1 MAVPAFSDIAKSAN
15 DLLNKDFYHLSAGT
29 IEVKSNTPNNVAF
42 KVTGKSSHD
51 KATSGALEG
60 KFTDK
65 PNGTYHPSLTSSSSF
80 SAPFSGHLPP
90 GGPLPPAYCCAH
102 RCFHGFEKTK
112 QSTPPGYCIVHRRV
126 HQSDK
131 ARNCRPDGSS
141 AAGDNGTANVKPKQR
156 ISAPVRPPVE
166 TNFSLDGIMGPRI
179 WGRPVNFSFYYS
191 PYANHTTMLMYW
203 RTTGLTV
210 TQTWNTANAL
220 ETKVEMA
227 DNLAKGLKAE
237 GIFSFLPATNARGA
251 KFNLHFKQSN
261 FHGRAFFDL
270 LKGPTAN
277 IDAIVGH
284 EGFLAGASA
293 GYDVQKAAIT
303 GYSAAV
309 GYHAPTYSAAIT
321 ATDNLS
327 VFSASYY
334 HKVNSQVEA
343 GSKAT
348 WNSKS
353 GNTVGLEVAT
363 KYRIDPVSFVKGKIN
378 DRGVAAVAYNVLLR
392 EGVTLGVG
400 ASFDTQKLDQA
411 THKVGTSFTFES

>member
-1 MAVPAFSDIAKSAN
+1 MSVPAFSDIAKAAN

-29 IEVKSNTPNNVAF
+29 LEVKSNTPNNVAF

-51 KATSGALEG
+51 NATSGAIEG
-60 KFTDK
+60 KYTDK
-65 PNGTYHPSLTSSSSF
+65 PNGLT
-80 SAPFSGHLPP
+80 L
-90 GGPLPPAYCCAH
+90 
-102 RCFHGFEKTK
+102 
-112 QSTPPGYCIVHRRV
+112 
-126 HQSDK
+126 
-131 ARNCRPDGSS
+131 
-141 AAGDNGTANVKPKQR
+141 
-156 ISAPVRPPVE
+156 
-166 TNFSLDGIMGPRI
+166 
-179 WGRPVNFSFYYS
+179 
-191 PYANHTTMLMYW
+191 
-203 RTTGLTV
+203 
-210 TQTWNTANAL
+210 TQTWNTANSL
-220 ETKVEMA
+220 ETKVEMS

-237 GIFSFLPATNARGA
+237 GIFSFLPATQARGA
-251 KFNLHFKQSN
+251 KFNLHFKQPN

-270 LKGPTAN
+270 LKGPTAS
-277 IDAIVGH
+277 IDALVGH

-293 GYDVQKAAIT
+293 GYDVQKAKIT

-309 GYHAPTYSAAIT
+309 GYQAATYSAAIT

-327 VFSASYY
+327 VFAASYY

-353 GNTVGLEVAT
+353 GNTVGLEVAA
-363 KYRIDPVSFVKGKIN
+363 KYRLDPVSFVKAKIN

>member
-1 MAVPAFSDIAKSAN
+1 MSVPAFQDIAKAAN

-51 KATSGALEG
+51 NATSGAIEG
-60 KFTDK
+60 KYVDK
-65 PNGTYHPSLTSSSSF
+65 PNGLT
-80 SAPFSGHLPP
+80 L
-90 GGPLPPAYCCAH
+90 
-102 RCFHGFEKTK
+102 
-112 QSTPPGYCIVHRRV
+112 
-126 HQSDK
+126 
-131 ARNCRPDGSS
+131 
-141 AAGDNGTANVKPKQR
+141 
-156 ISAPVRPPVE
+156 
-166 TNFSLDGIMGPRI
+166 
-179 WGRPVNFSFYYS
+179 
-191 PYANHTTMLMYW
+191 
-203 RTTGLTV
+203 
-210 TQTWNTANAL
+210 TQTWNTANTL
-220 ETKVEMA
+220 ETKIEMS

-237 GIFSFLPATNARGA
+237 GIFSFLPATQARGA
-251 KFNLHFKQSN
+251 KFNLHFKQPN

-270 LKGPTAN
+270 LKGPTAS

-309 GYHAPTYSAAIT
+309 GYQASTFSAAIT

-327 VFSASYY
+327 VFAASYY

-348 WNSKS
+348 WNSKT
-353 GNTVGLEVAT
+353 GNTVGLEVAA
-363 KYRIDPVSFVKGKIN
+363 KYRLDPVSFVKTKIN

>member
-1 MAVPAFSDIAKSAN
+1 LRAVKRHFSRELSSLSSGAN
-15 DLLNKDFYHLSAGT
+15 DQLLTPLLQLLNKDFYHLSAGT
-29 IEVKSNTPNNVAF
+29 LEVKSNTPNNVAF

-51 KATSGALEG
+51 NATSGTIEG
-60 KFTDK
+60 KYTDK
-65 PNGTYHPSLTSSSSF
+65 PNGLT
-80 SAPFSGHLPP
+80 L
-90 GGPLPPAYCCAH
+90 
-102 RCFHGFEKTK
+102 
-112 QSTPPGYCIVHRRV
+112 
-126 HQSDK
+126 
-131 ARNCRPDGSS
+131 
-141 AAGDNGTANVKPKQR
+141 
-156 ISAPVRPPVE
+156 
-166 TNFSLDGIMGPRI
+166 
-179 WGRPVNFSFYYS
+179 
-191 PYANHTTMLMYW
+191 
-203 RTTGLTV
+203 
-210 TQTWNTANAL
+210 TQTWNTANTL

-227 DNLAKGLKAE
+227 DNLTKGLKAE
-237 GIFSFLPATNARGA
+237 GIFAFLPATQARGA

-261 FHGRAFFDL
+261 FHTRAFFDL

-277 IDAIVGH
+277 VDAVVGH

-293 GYDVQKAAIT
+293 GYDVQKAKIT
-303 GYSAAV
+303 GYNAAV
-309 GYHAPTYSAAIT
+309 GYQGPTYSAAIT

-327 VFSASYY
+327 VFAASYY

-353 GNTVGLEVAT
+353 GNTVGLEVAA
-363 KYRIDPVSFVKGKIN
+363 KYRLDPVSFVKGKIN

>member
-1 MAVPAFSDIAKSAN
+1 MSVPAFSDIAKAAN

-51 KATSGALEG
+51 SATSGAIEG
-60 KFTDK
+60 KYVDK
-65 PNGTYHPSLTSSSSF
+65 PN
-80 SAPFSGHLPP
+80 
-90 GGPLPPAYCCAH
+90 
-102 RCFHGFEKTK
+102 
-112 QSTPPGYCIVHRRV
+112 
-126 HQSDK
+126 
-131 ARNCRPDGSS
+131 
-141 AAGDNGTANVKPKQR
+141 
-156 ISAPVRPPVE
+156 
-166 TNFSLDGIMGPRI
+166 
-179 WGRPVNFSFYYS
+179 
-191 PYANHTTMLMYW
+191 
-203 RTTGLTV
+203 GLTV
-210 TQTWNTANAL
+210 TQTWNTANTL

-237 GIFSFLPATNARGA
+237 GIFSFLPATQARGA
-251 KFNLHFKQSN
+251 KFNLHFKQPN
-261 FHGRAFFDL
+261 FHGRAFVDL
-270 LKGPTAN
+270 LKGPTAS

-284 EGFLAGASA
+284 EGFLAGAST
-293 GYDVQKAAIT
+293 GYDVQKAKIT
-303 GYSAAV
+303 GYSAAI
-309 GYHAPTYSAAIT
+309 GYQAPTYSAAIT

-327 VFSASYY
+327 VFAASYY

-348 WNSKS
+348 WNSKT
-353 GNTVGLEVAT
+353 GNTVGLEVAA
-363 KYRIDPVSFVKGKIN
+363 KYRLDPVSFVKAKIN

>member
-1 MAVPAFSDIAKSAN
+1 MSVPAFSDIAKAAN

-29 IEVKSNTPNNVAF
+29 LEVKSNTPNNVAF
-42 KVTGKSSHD
+42 KVTGKSTHD
-51 KATSGALEG
+51 KATTGAIEG
-60 KFTDK
+60 KYTDK
-65 PNGTYHPSLTSSSSF
+65 PNGLT
-80 SAPFSGHLPP
+80 L
-90 GGPLPPAYCCAH
+90 
-102 RCFHGFEKTK
+102 
-112 QSTPPGYCIVHRRV
+112 
-126 HQSDK
+126 
-131 ARNCRPDGSS
+131 
-141 AAGDNGTANVKPKQR
+141 
-156 ISAPVRPPVE
+156 
-166 TNFSLDGIMGPRI
+166 
-179 WGRPVNFSFYYS
+179 
-191 PYANHTTMLMYW
+191 
-203 RTTGLTV
+203 
-210 TQTWNTANAL
+210 TQTWNTANTL
-220 ETKVEMA
+220 ETKIEMS

-237 GIFSFLPATNARGA
+237 GIFSFLPSSQARGA

-270 LKGPTAN
+270 LKGPTAS

-293 GYDVQKAAIT
+293 GYDVQKAKIT

-309 GYHAPTYSAAIT
+309 GYQAPTYSAAIT

-327 VFSASYY
+327 VFAASYY

-353 GNTVGLEVAT
+353 GNAVGLEVAA
-363 KYRIDPVSFVKGKIN
+363 KYRLDPVSFVKAKIN

-392 EGVTLGVG
+392 EGVTFGVG

>member
-1 MAVPAFSDIAKSAN
+1 MSVPAFQDIAKAAN

-51 KATSGALEG
+51 NATSGTIEG
-60 KFTDK
+60 KYTDK
-65 PNGTYHPSLTSSSSF
+65 PNGLT
-80 SAPFSGHLPP
+80 L
-90 GGPLPPAYCCAH
+90 
-102 RCFHGFEKTK
+102 
-112 QSTPPGYCIVHRRV
+112 
-126 HQSDK
+126 
-131 ARNCRPDGSS
+131 
-141 AAGDNGTANVKPKQR
+141 
-156 ISAPVRPPVE
+156 
-166 TNFSLDGIMGPRI
+166 
-179 WGRPVNFSFYYS
+179 
-191 PYANHTTMLMYW
+191 
-203 RTTGLTV
+203 
-210 TQTWNTANAL
+210 TQTWNTANTL

-227 DNLAKGLKAE
+227 DNLAQGLKAE
-237 GIFSFLPATNARGA
+237 GIFAFLPATQARGA

-270 LKGPTAN
+270 LKGPTAS
-277 IDAIVGH
+277 IDAVVGH

-293 GYDVQKAAIT
+293 GYDVQKAKIT
-303 GYSAAV
+303 GYSAAI
-309 GYHAPTYSAAIT
+309 GYQAPTYSAAIT

-327 VFSASYY
+327 VFAASYY

-353 GNTVGLEVAT
+353 GNTVGLEVAA
-363 KYRIDPVSFVKGKIN
+363 KYRLDPVSFVKAKIN